1 MVHKNKP
8 NNVIFLVSLWIVL
21 CQMVFEFCEKVLIIL
36 LCNQVWY
43 DQDII
48 WNFDILHQMGDFNMC
63 MTSSVTIHKEL
74 VNGLTIFIFC
84 NEIIAS
90 LQNW

>member
-1 MVHKNKP
+1 MKVFTIYYAQKP

-48 WNFDILHQMGDFNMC
+48 
-63 MTSSVTIHKEL
+63 
-74 VNGLTIFIFC
+74 
-84 NEIIAS
+84 
-90 LQNW
+90 

>member
-1 MVHKNKP
+1 VHKNKP

-48 WNFDILHQMGDFNMC
+48 WKFDILHQIGDF
-63 MTSSVTIHKEL
+63 
-74 VNGLTIFIFC
+74 
-84 NEIIAS
+84 
-90 LQNW
+90 

>member
-1 MVHKNKP
+1 
-8 NNVIFLVSLWIVL
+8 LWIVL
-21 CQMVFEFCEKVLIIL
+21 CQMIFEFFEKVLIIL

-43 DQDII
+43 DQEII
-48 WNFDILHQMGDFNMC
+48 WKNDILHQMGDFKMC

-74 VNGLTIFIFC
+74 VNGLIAFIFY

-90 LQNW
+90 L